1 MLPPDRNT
9 RRSGSHSGHRSSSPS
24 RAQRVRAGSTSDA
37 EYPFPEGEWHYRFHR
52 LPDGCVSPTGYF
64 DGLDRG
70 QVSRSMEL
78 LHVEYQKFIS
88 SLPSEPG
95 QSGGPS
101 QELVCRVGPN
111 PTVTAGQSIDQEST
125 CRKDGQHGN
134 SRDQGSA
141 NNRGQVAKVE
151 TNSRELMQ
159 IHRLEAIW
167 GKRQWSTRFDIYY
180 HYEGPINLTISTWDR
195 LLYWVWSSLSPQ
207 HMSFMHSVLFRLRTN
222 SNAMSNIHYE
232 GTTGKVQSRLQENVI
247 RDYYRLHRSCTNHD
261 IGRIVQRFHL
271 AHLFHS
277 HSAYV
282 QHFHDSKRLPW
293 QTTRRD
299 VNIILVQAFTEELH
313 IPVSVQTIRDQV
325 KEGRHWNELLTS
337 PVTRNMGNRLL
348 LLLPTDDFSGIVRKT
363 ADPVWTFLV
372 SQLSNICPKMLRL
385 AQALSAIAA
394 AIKTQGI
401 GFITHPLLGY
411 ELRSPTNIHVL
422 TRGEFDACLKFHHN
436 LDIGN
441 ALDAIQSHGRDL
453 DPNTIELLVSEDWER
468 KNKLDGMAFLQR
480 AEEIGQSAQRE
491 IRALEDEGN
500 RRLHRTV
507 VELSPDRITNPSRF
521 SAAERSLFAESG
533 TRDMTIASH
542 RGLVLETSH
551 VGGVGRKH
559 CRSPDHPIGSPL
571 PAAKGPKL
579 VPNSQSA
586 VNVESSQLVEDQ
598 STSETE
604 SESRGA
610 SCSDANSSSSDD
622 ESGISLSDT
631 SSTVGKASASHS
643 GGQLGEDKACRA
655 IDVEMTDS
663 AGSDSDD
670 NIPSSANSI
679 PSGPAS
685 PVTNSHQHTGM
696 PILSNNVVS
705 NPTQS
710 AKSVPT
716 QESHIA
722 IQVVSSEQDVV
733 QPDNGSKPRS
743 FNTSTMHIEERPA
756 CTSAGD
762 SSCYISDTD
771 RVALIAIPRTPTPSS

>member
-1 MLPPDRNT
+1 M
-9 RRSGSHSGHRSSSPS
+9 S
-24 RAQRVRAGSTSDA
+24 RVRAGSTSNA
-37 EYPFPEGEWHYRFHR
+37 EYPFPEGEWQYRFHR
-52 LPDGCVSPTGYF
+52 LPDGCLSPTGYF
-64 DGLDRG
+64 NGLDRG
-70 QVSRSMEL
+70 QASRSMER
-78 LHVEYQKFIS
+78 LHFEYQKFIS

-101 QELVCRVGPN
+101 QELVYRVGPN

-125 CRKDGQHGN
+125 CRKDGQHVN

-141 NNRGQVAKVE
+141 NNRAPVAEVE
-151 TNSRELMQ
+151 TNSRTLIQ

-167 GKRQWSTRFDIYY
+167 GKRQWSTRFDIYS
-180 HYEGPINLTISTWDR
+180 HYEGPINLTISTRD
-195 LLYWVWSSLSPQ
+195 
-207 HMSFMHSVLFRLRTN
+207 SVLFRLRMN

-232 GTTGKVQSRLQENVI
+232 RTTGKVRSRLQENVI

-261 IGRIVQRFHL
+261 IGSIVQRFHL
-271 AHLFHS
+271 ANLFHS

-293 QTTRRD
+293 QTARRD

-313 IPVSVQTIRDQV
+313 IPVSVHTIRDQV
-325 KEGRHWNELLTS
+325 KDGRHWNELLTS
-337 PVTRNMGNRLL
+337 PVKRKMGNGLL

-372 SQLSNICPKMLRL
+372 SQLSNICPKMLQL

-422 TRGEFDACLKFHHN
+422 TRGEFDACLKLHHN

-453 DPNTIELLVSEDWER
+453 DPDTIERLVSEDWER
-468 KNKLDGMAFLQR
+468 KNKRDGMAFLQC

-491 IRALEDEGN
+491 IRALEEEGN
-500 RRLHRTV
+500 RILHRTV

-521 SAAERSLFAESG
+521 SAAERSGFAESG
-533 TRDMTIASH
+533 TRDMMIASH
-542 RGLVLETSH
+542 RNHRDPGEKRQRPGLVPETSH
-551 VGGVGRKH
+551 VGSAGRKC
-559 CRSPDHPIGSPL
+559 CRSPDHQVGSPL
-571 PAAKGPKL
+571 PTAKGPKL

-586 VNVESSQLVEDQ
+586 VNVESSQLVEHE

-610 SCSDANSSSSDD
+610 SSSDANSSSSDD

-631 SSTVGKASASHS
+631 SLTVGKASASHS
-643 GGQLGEDKACRA
+643 GGQLVEDKACRA
-655 IDVEMTDS
+655 IDVEITDS
-663 AGSDSDD
+663 YGSDTDD

-685 PVTNSHQHTGM
+685 PVTNSHQYTGM
-696 PILSNNVVS
+696 PILSNNIVS

-710 AKSVPT
+710 AKSVHT

-722 IQVVSSEQDVV
+722 IQVVSSEQEVV

-743 FNTSTMHIEERPA
+743 FHTSAMHIEETPA

-762 SSCYISDTD
+762 SSCYLSDTD
-771 RVALIAIPRTPTPSS
+771 RVALIAIRRTQTPTN